1 MNKDHIITEPLLVA
15 ISKYLRLVN
24 YIGASQLYLKGN
36 FLLKRPLEKSDIKE
50 RVLGHWGTVPGI
62 NFIYANLN
70 ILAKRH
76 QQEIMLIAGPGHG
89 YPALLA
95 NLYVEGTLGKFYPE
109 YNYSKEGF
117 GSLIKNFSWPGGFPS
132 HANPETPG
140 VILEGGELGYSL
152 SSAFGACFDNPNLIV
167 ACIIGDGE
175 AESGPL
181 SAAWQSAK
189 FLNPAEDGAVLPIV
203 HVNKYK
209 ISGPTIFGT
218 MSDEELYD
226 YFKGQGYQPLIVS
239 GDYLYEGMLTA
250 MEDAYLQI
258 KNIQNNPEQLKPR
271 WPVIVFVSKKGW
283 TGPEI
288 VKGKMNEDSFRSH
301 GVPLEHVHEDNS
313 EFLELSEWLASY
325 KVTELLDENYR
336 PIPEIMD
343 LVPEDKYK
351 IGLNKNAHG
360 GEVSK
365 KLILP
370 NLGSL
375 KIQEDSILS
384 SARISNMM
392 VLSDYLRDVIVKNPN
407 NFRVMSPDETESNKL
422 SSLFEVTT
430 RRYNWPVPAGSEN
443 VSPDG
448 RVMEILSEH
457 TLQGWLE
464 GYTLTGRH
472 GVFITYEAFGMI
484 VASMID
490 QYTKFLKQS
499 KLVKWR
505 KPVPSL
511 NIVLTSSSWRQ
522 DHNGYSH
529 QNPGLITSVLNDYSN
544 FVRVHFPVDANMLLA
559 TVEEAFSSTNV
570 VNLIVAGKRELPQYL
585 TIEEA
590 KKQMLTGMHSWD
602 FIGNNNENP
611 DVVFTATGDYP
622 TKEVMATIQILKED
636 LPELNTRFVSVSEIT
651 CFGIGD
657 HPIASKIQDHQFD
670 EVFTLNAPIIYSYHG
685 YPEDI
690 KQLIFN
696 HPSSSRFDIQGYTE
710 RGTTTTPFDM
720 LVRNNCSRFQL
731 AISAIEKVIVN
742 KPELKQK
749 GNAVIQKYKQLLEKH
764 KTYTIE
770 NGNDIPEVTNFVFKF
785 R

>member
-1 MNKDHIITEPLLVA
+1 LNNDQIITESLLVA
-15 ISKYLRLVN
+15 ISKYMRLVN
-24 YIGASQLYLKGN
+24 YIGAAQLYLKDN
-36 FLLKRPLEKSDIKE
+36 FLFDRPLEKSDIKE

-76 QQEIMLIAGPGHG
+76 SQEFMLIAGPGHG

-95 NLYVEGTLGKFYPE
+95 NLYVEGTLGKFYPK

-117 GSLIKNFSWPGGFPS
+117 SSLIKNFSWPGGFPS

-152 SSAFGACFDNPNLIV
+152 SSAFGACFDNPNLMV
-167 ACIIGDGE
+167 ACIVGDGE

-218 MSDEELYD
+218 MSNEELYD
-226 YFKGQGYQPLIVS
+226 YFKGQGYLPLIVS
-239 GDYLYEGMLTA
+239 GDYLYEGMLNA
-250 MEDAYLQI
+250 MEEAYQQI
-258 KNIQNNPEQLKPR
+258 KNIQKNPDQSKPK
-271 WPVIVFVSKKGW
+271 WPVVVLVSKKGW

-301 GVPLEHVHEDNS
+301 GVPLEHIHEDNS
-313 EFLELSEWLASY
+313 EFLELSEWLESY
-325 KVTELLDENYR
+325 NVSELLDGNYR

-343 LVPEDKYK
+343 LIPDDKYK
-351 IGLNKNAHG
+351 IGMNKNSNG

-375 KIQEDSILS
+375 KIQEDSLLS
-384 SARISNMM
+384 STRISNMM

-422 SSLFEVTT
+422 GSLFEVTT
-430 RRYNWPVPAGSEN
+430 RRYNWPVPKGSEN
-443 VSPDG
+443 LSPNG

-472 GVFITYEAFGMI
+472 GIFITYEAFGMI

-499 KLVKWR
+499 KTVEWR

-559 TVEEAFSSTNV
+559 TAEEAFSTTNV
-570 VNLIVAGKRELPQYL
+570 VNLIIAAKRELPQYL
-585 TIEEA
+585 SIEDA
-590 KKQMLTGMHSWD
+590 KQQMTTGMHAWD
-602 FIGNNNENP
+602 FIGNNNDNP

-622 TKEVMATIQILKED
+622 TKEVIATIQILKED

-657 HPIASKIQDHQFD
+657 HPVISKINEEQFD
-670 EVFTLNAPIIYSYHG
+670 EVFTSNAPIIYAYHG

-696 HPSSSRFDIQGYTE
+696 HPSSRRFFIRGYSE
-710 RGTTTTPFDM
+710 KGTTTTPFDM
-720 LVRNNCSRFQL
+720 LVLNNCSRFQM
-731 AISAIEKVIVN
+731 AIDAIEKVLVK
-742 KPELKQK
+742 KPELEDK
-749 GNAVIQKYKQLLEKH
+749 GTTVINKYKELLAKH
-764 KTYTIE
+764 KTFIKQSGE
-770 NGNDIPEVTNFVFKF
+770 DIPEVTNFVFKF

>member
-1 MNKDHIITEPLLVA
+1 MNNDQIITEPLLVA
-15 ISKYLRLVN
+15 IHKYLRLVN
-24 YIGASQLYLKGN
+24 YIGAAQLYLQDN
-36 FLLKRPLEKSDIKE
+36 FLFDRPLEKSDIKE

-76 QQEIMLIAGPGHG
+76 NQEIMLIAGPGHG

-109 YNYSKEGF
+109 YTYSKDAF
-117 GSLIKNFSWPGGFPS
+117 GKLIKNFSWPGGFPS

-152 SSAFGACFDNPNLIV
+152 SSAFGACFDNPKLIV
-167 ACIIGDGE
+167 ACIVGDGE

-226 YFKGQGYQPLIVS
+226 YFKGQGYHPLIVS
-239 GDYLYEGMLTA
+239 GDLLYEGMLTA
-250 MEDAYLQI
+250 MEEAYQQI

-271 WPVIVFVSKKGW
+271 WPVIVLVSKKGW

-301 GVPLEHVHEDNS
+301 GVPLEHIHDDTS
-313 EFLELSEWLASY
+313 EFLELSEWLESY
-325 KVTELLDENYR
+325 KVSELLDDNYR

-343 LVPEDKYK
+343 LVPNDKLK
-351 IGLNKNAHG
+351 IGMNQNAHG
-360 GEVSK
+360 GDVSK

-370 NLGSL
+370 KLATL
-375 KIQEDSILS
+375 KIQGDSILS

-392 VLSDYLRDVIVKNPN
+392 VFSDYLRDVIVKNPN
-407 NFRVMSPDETESNKL
+407 NFRIMSPDETESNRL
-422 SSLFEVTT
+422 GSLFEVTT
-430 RRYNWPVPAGSEN
+430 RRYNWPVPKGSEN
-443 VSPDG
+443 VSPSG

-499 KLVKWR
+499 KAVNWR

-559 TVEEAFSSTNV
+559 TAEEAFSSTNI
-570 VNLIVAGKRELPQYL
+570 VNLIVTAKRELPQYL
-585 TIEEA
+585 TLEDA
-590 KKQMLTGMHSWD
+590 RKQMTTGMHSWD
-602 FIGNNNENP
+602 FIGNNNHNP

-622 TKEVMATIQILKED
+622 TKEIIATIQILKED
-636 LPELNTRFVSVSEIT
+636 FPELNTKFVSVSEIT

-657 HPIASKIQDHQFD
+657 HPVMSKINDEQFD
-670 EVFTLNAPIIYSYHG
+670 KVFTTHAPIIYAYHG

-696 HPSSSRFDIQGYTE
+696 HPSSGRFTIRGYGE
-710 RGTTTTPFDM
+710 KGTTTTPFDM

-731 AISAIEKVIVN
+731 AIIAVEKVIVN
-742 KPELKQK
+742 KPELKEK
-749 GNAVIQKYKQLLEKH
+749 GEMVINKYKQLLDKH
-764 KTYTIE
+764 NSYIKE
-770 NGNDIPEVTNFVFKF
+770 HGNDIPEVANFVFKF
-785 R
+785 H

>member
-1 MNKDHIITEPLLVA
+1 MNNDQIITESLLVA
-15 ISKYLRLVN
+15 ISKYMRLVN
-24 YIGASQLYLKGN
+24 YIGAAQLYLKDN
-36 FLLKRPLEKSDIKE
+36 FLFDRPLEKSDIKE

-76 QQEIMLIAGPGHG
+76 KQEFMLIAGPGHG

-95 NLYVEGTLGKFYPE
+95 NLYVEGTLGKFYPK

-117 GSLIKNFSWPGGFPS
+117 SSLIKNFSWPGGFPS

-152 SSAFGACFDNPNLIV
+152 SSAFGACFDNPNLMV
-167 ACIIGDGE
+167 ACIVGDGE

-218 MSDEELYD
+218 MSNEELYD
-226 YFKGQGYQPLIVS
+226 YFKGQGYLPLIVS
-239 GDYLYEGMLTA
+239 GDYLYEDMLNA
-250 MEDAYLQI
+250 MEEAYQQI
-258 KNIQNNPEQLKPR
+258 KNIQSNPNQSKPR
-271 WPVIVFVSKKGW
+271 WPVVVLVSKKGW

-301 GVPLEHVHEDNS
+301 GVPLEHIHEDNS
-313 EFLELSEWLASY
+313 EFLELSEWLESY
-325 KVTELLDENYR
+325 NVSELLDENYR

-343 LVPEDKYK
+343 LIPDDKYK
-351 IGLNKNAHG
+351 IGMNKNSNG

-375 KIQEDSILS
+375 KVQEDSLLS
-384 SARISNMM
+384 STRVSNMM
-392 VLSDYLRDVIVKNPN
+392 VLSDYLRDVIVKNPD

-422 SSLFEVTT
+422 GSLFEVTT
-430 RRYNWPVPAGSEN
+430 RRYNWPVPKGSEN
-443 VSPDG
+443 LSPNG

-490 QYTKFLKQS
+490 QYTKFLKQA
-499 KLVKWR
+499 KAVEWR

-559 TVEEAFSSTNV
+559 TAEEAFSTTNV
-570 VNLIVAGKRELPQYL
+570 VNLIIAAKRELPQYL
-585 TIEEA
+585 SIEDA
-590 KKQMLTGMHSWD
+590 RQQMTTGMHAWD
-602 FIGNNNENP
+602 FIGNNNDNP

-622 TKEVMATIQILKED
+622 TKEVIATIQILKED

-657 HPIASKIQDHQFD
+657 HPVISKINEEQFD
-670 EVFTLNAPIIYSYHG
+670 EVFTNSAPIIYSYHG

-696 HPSSSRFDIQGYTE
+696 HPSSRRFFIRGYSE
-710 RGTTTTPFDM
+710 KGTTTTPFDM
-720 LVRNNCSRFQL
+720 LVQNNCSRFQM
-731 AISAIEKVIVN
+731 AIDAIEKAITN
-742 KPELKQK
+742 KPELKEK
-749 GNAVIQKYKQLLEKH
+749 GTEVINKYKQLLDKH
-764 KTYTIE
+764 RAYTKE
-770 NGNDIPEVTNFVFKF
+770 QGEDIPEVTNFVFKF